1 MALLRS
7 FVLILGSALLLAACA
22 RSPVVQLYDGAQKP
36 DAQVL
41 TVRVPSDLEVF
52 TINGQEID
60 GVNTFFSSGYKD
72 LKLTPGRYEIVAFY
86 KRLWDL
92 DPDNH
97 EVMKSD
103 PAKFMVDGQGGEFYR
118 LGFERPE
125 NAEEARELA
134 DDFSGWVENMQTG
147 EKTPSEDSGLV
158 LNRGLLSPIT
168 GTDVESAASASVV
181 PQGGGGTDQPVRPR
195 ARKAT
200 TVAPESEQPEASAP
214 APAAAPA
221 PAGQSAQ
228 GASYLDTLK
237 AQWNQATPEE
247 RRQFL
252 QWLSQ

>member
-7 FVLILGSALLLAACA
+7 FVLILGSALLLSACA
-22 RSPVVQLYDGAQKP
+22 RNPVVQLYEGAQKP

-52 TINGQEID
+52 TINGREID
-60 GVNTFFSSGYKD
+60 GVNTFFSNGYKD
-72 LKLTPGRYEIVAFY
+72 LKLTPGRYEIIAFY

-103 PAKFMVDGQGGEFYR
+103 PAKFVVDGKRGEFYR
-118 LGFERPE
+118 LDFKRPE
-125 NAEEARELA
+125 NPDEARELA
-134 DDFSGWVENMQTG
+134 DNFSGWVENVQTG

-158 LNRGLLSPIT
+158 LNRGLLAPLT
-168 GTDVESAASASVV
+168 GSDVETAAPATIA
-181 PQGGGGTDQPVRPR
+181 PQGGGTQQPVRAS

-200 TVAPESEQPEASAP
+200 TVAPESEQPQAA

-221 PAGQSAQ
+221 AQ
-228 GASYLDTLK
+228 GAGYLDTLK